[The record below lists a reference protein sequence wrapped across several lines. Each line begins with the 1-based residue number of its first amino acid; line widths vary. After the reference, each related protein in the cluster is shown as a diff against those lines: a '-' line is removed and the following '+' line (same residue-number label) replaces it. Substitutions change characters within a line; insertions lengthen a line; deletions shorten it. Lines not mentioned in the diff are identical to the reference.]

1 MFDSAGKS
9 HPAPRFKTRAC
20 AIGGPSRSE
29 VAKMADAG
37 ADTRRELADALEN
50 VILKA
55 AADVRA
61 QQQEL
66 RRKFPKMSAL
76 PPPLD
81 VDPELISD
89 FTESRAYE
97 QAVQD
102 YIRGRTAENLVV
114 TVLRLLR
121 DLAPPV
127 FGGI

>member
-1 MFDSAGKS
+1 
-9 HPAPRFKTRAC
+9 
-20 AIGGPSRSE
+20 
-29 VAKMADAG
+29 MADAG